1 MHHGLCCI
9 SFDSYIKPQR
19 MTFTG
24 IALSV
29 VYLLIPTSNHNR
41 NLQRLRNSKL
51 YIFWFLHQTTT
62 MSALSW
68 SVQSCISFDSY
79 IKPQLKS
86 CTQRFGNVVYLLI
99 PTSNHNFFLFGFF
112 LLELYIFWF
121 LHQTTT
127 CRWALSQDPWLYIFW
142 FLHQTTTI
150 SVGTLAGVC
159 CISFDSYI
167 KPQRLPR
174 LWELRHC
181 CISFDSYIKPQLGD
195 FFLCLFRV
203 VYLLIPTSNHNSSR
217 SLKLTIQL
225 YIFWFL
231 HQTTTPLSS
240 NVFFSSCIS
249 FDSYIKPQ
257 RDRGWQH
264 LLRSC
269 ISFDS
274 YIKPQPLSSKNA
286 SVQVVYLLI
295 PTSNH
300 NFLPLSL
307 MHLAVVYLL
316 IPTSNH
322 NCG

>member
-167 KPQRLPR
+167 KPQQYLHPHLSR
-174 LWELRHC
+174 
-181 CISFDSYIKPQLGD
+181 G
-195 FFLCLFRV
+195 V
-203 VYLLIPTSNHNSSR
+203 VYLLIPTSNHNQLSTV
-217 SLKLTIQL
+217 LCMTML

-231 HQTTTPLSS
+231 HQTTTRLS
-240 NVFFSSCIS
+240 V
-249 FDSYIKPQ
+249 
-257 RDRGWQH
+257 
-264 LLRSC
+264 LLAW
-269 ISFDS
+269 
-274 YIKPQPLSSKNA
+274 L
-286 SVQVVYLLI
+286 
-295 PTSNH
+295 
-300 NFLPLSL
+300 
-307 MHLAVVYLL
+307 
-316 IPTSNH
+316 
-322 NCG
+322 